1 MKIGVLLPTFRNG
14 ADDAFAFADR
24 AAEAKLDGVFAYDH
38 LWPMGSPTR
47 PSLAPFGLL
56 AVVAR
61 RHERLTVGPLVARLG
76 LVGTRHLVRQF
87 HTLAR
92 IAPGRVIA
100 ALGTGDKL
108 SAPENEA
115 YDIAVLSANDRR
127 ALLTDTART
136 LSTIMPVWFG
146 AGSEAT
152 NDAAR
157 EVGATINLWDAS
169 PEKVADMATRGPV
182 SWAGPAPDD
191 LFARLDALRDAG
203 ATWAVLAPQ
212 SDIDQLRSWRD
223 ANQSN
228 VR

>member
-1 MKIGVLLPTFRNG
+1 MKIGVLLPTFRHG
-14 ADDAFAFADR
+14 AADAFDFADR
-24 AAEAKLDGVFAYDH
+24 AARAQLDGVFAYDH

-56 AVVAR
+56 AVVAG
-61 RHERLTVGPLVARLG
+61 RHPQLSVGPLVARVG

-92 IAPGRVIA
+92 HAPGRVIA

-115 YDIAVLSANDRR
+115 YDIPVLSADDRR

-136 LSTIMPVWFG
+136 LSTIVPVWFG

-152 NDAAR
+152 NRAAR
-157 EVGATINLWDAS
+157 DVGATINLWDTS
-169 PEKVADMATRGPV
+169 PEKVADMAKHGPV
-182 SWAGPAPDD
+182 SWAGPPPID
-191 LFARLDALRDAG
+191 LFATLDALRDAG
-203 ATWAVLAPQ
+203 ATWAVLSPQ
-212 SDIDQLRSWRD
+212 ADIEQLRTWRSE
-223 ANQSN
+223 NESN